1 MTTQDNLKSEI
12 NILSFAKNLAQSDD
26 INQANM
32 LNKFAQELKICCKDM
47 DLTGLQP
54 CNIAEKLD
62 KNGIDL
68 IKSLNE
74 FIILREKSKV

>member
-1 MTTQDNLKSEI
+1 MENIKSEI
-12 NILSFAKNLAQSDD
+12 NVLLFAKNLAQSDD

-32 LNKFAQELKICCKDM
+32 LNKFAQELKICCNDR
-47 DLTGLQP
+47 DLSGVQP

-74 FIILREKSKV
+74 FIILREQTLVK

>member
-1 MTTQDNLKSEI
+1 MTIGENLKSEI
-12 NILSFAKNLAQSDD
+12 NVLSFAKELAQSDD
-26 INQANM
+26 YIQSN
-32 LNKFAQELKICCKDM
+32 LINKFSQELKICCKDI

-68 IKSLNE
+68 IKSLYE
-74 FIILREKSKV
+74 FIKLREQTNI